1 MPTRRQLLLFGAF
14 VPVLVVSGCGGQQ
27 LRGEVT
33 VYVAV
38 PLSGF
43 QANGG
48 QTVLGGARLRAEQAN
63 IQGGLLGRRIVVVGI
78 DDEADTDVAVEK
90 ANEVVA
96 EVSSGK
102 SVLGLIGHY
111 NSSQTLAA
119 MEVYK
124 DLGLPVITPTASNVG
139 LTERGYRNFFRV
151 NATDATQGK
160 VDAEFLVQTLGAR
173 RIAVVHLDDDYGNG
187 LRDMLVDN
195 LKRLG
200 ADVVAD
206 IVIEEAAD
214 RHDAAVAR
222 IQEVEPNAIFLA
234 AYETEGYVLL
244 PQLREAGVNAPFM
257 ASDACFLSVFID
269 ESGKAA
275 EGAYVSGFTPSPKAV
290 VDAKWTSQYQA
301 VEQRNP
307 DTYSIVGYMAMDV
320 LIRAAQT
327 ARTFDSARLADAIRK
342 LDYQGLA
349 GRISYDDKGDLREQK
364 VYIFQVRNG
373 EFIQVAP

>member
-1 MPTRRQLLLFGAF
+1 MPTRRQFLSLGALL
-14 VPVLVVSGCGGQQ
+14 PVLATSGCGARQ
-27 LRGEVT
+27 LSGEVT

-63 IQGGLLGRRIVVVGI
+63 ANGGLLGRLIVVVGL
-78 DDEADTDVAVEK
+78 DDEADTDIAIAK
-90 ANEVVA
+90 ANEVAA
-96 EVSSGK
+96 EVGSGK
-102 SVLGLIGHY
+102 SILGVIGHY

-124 DLGLPVITPTASNVG
+124 NLGIAVITPTASNVG

-173 RIAVVHLDDDYGNG
+173 RIAVVHLNDDYGNG
-187 LRDMLVDN
+187 LRDMLVAN

-200 ADVVAD
+200 ADDAAD

-222 IQEVEPNAIFLA
+222 IQEVEPDAIFLA

-244 PQLREAGVNAPFM
+244 PQLREAGVKTPFM
-257 ASDACFLSVFID
+257 AGDACFLSVLID

-275 EGAYVSGFTPSPKAV
+275 EGAYVSGFTPSPKTV

-307 DTYSIVGYMAMDV
+307 DTYSIVGYMAMDA
-320 LIRAAQT
+320 LIRAAQA
-327 ARTFDSARLADAIRK
+327 ARSFDAGRLTDAIRK

-349 GRISYDDKGDLREQK
+349 GRISYDDKGDLREQR
-364 VYIFQVRNG
+364 VYIFQVRDG
-373 EFIQVAP
+373 QFVQVAP